1 MNISIGSPLPPF
13 RLPDQDGNIIDSKQ
27 LVGER
32 PLVLYFYP
40 KDDTPGC
47 TAQACSFRDAYQDFI
62 DVGAQV
68 VGISSDDAATHKA
81 FAEKHRL
88 PFTLLSDENNK
99 LRKEMG
105 VPSDLLGLLPGRVTY
120 VIDRYGIVQHIF
132 KSQLNVKR
140 HISEALAA
148 LEKGVRNEEEEKR

>member
-1 MNISIGSPLPPF
+1 MKISIGSPLPSF
-13 RLPDQDGNIIDSKQ
+13 CLPDQNGEIIDSTQ

-47 TAQACSFRDAYQDFI
+47 TAQACSFRDAYQDFV
-62 DVGAQV
+62 DAGAQV
-68 VGISSDDAATHKA
+68 VGVSSDDAATHKA

-120 VIDRYGIVQHIF
+120 VIDRNGIVRHIF
-132 KSQLNVKR
+132 KSQLNVNR
-140 HISEALAA
+140 HISETLAV
-148 LEKGVRNEEEEKR
+148 LNQR

>member
-1 MNISIGSPLPPF
+1 MKISIGSPLPPF
-13 RLPDQDGNIIDSKQ
+13 RLPDQEGKMIDSTQ

-40 KDDTPGC
+40 KDDSPGC
-47 TAQACSFRDAYQDFI
+47 TAQACSFRDAYHDFI
-62 DVGAQV
+62 DAGAQV
-68 VGISSDDAATHKA
+68 VGVSSDDSSSHKD

-88 PFTLLSDENNK
+88 PFTLLSDQDGK
-99 LRKEMG
+99 LRREMG

-120 VIDRYGIVQHIF
+120 VIDRHGIIRHIF
-132 KSQLNVKR
+132 KSQLNAKR

-148 LEKGVRNEEEEKR
+148 LARGT

>member
-1 MNISIGSPLPPF
+1 MKISIGSPLPPF
-13 RLPDQDGNIIDSKQ
+13 RLPDQDGNIINSSEI
-27 LVGER
+27 VGSR

-47 TAQACSFRDAYQDFI
+47 TAQACSFRDSYQDFI

-88 PFTLLSDENNK
+88 PFTLLSDQDGK
-99 LRKEMG
+99 YRREMG

-120 VIDRYGIVQHIF
+120 VIDRNGIVRHIF
-132 KSQLNVKR
+132 KSQLNVNR

-148 LEKGVRNEEEEKR
+148 LGKNDEK

>member
-1 MNISIGSPLPPF
+1 MKISIGSSLPLF
-13 RLPDQDGNIIDSKQ
+13 RLPDQDGKMIDSTQ
-27 LVGER
+27 LIGER

-47 TAQACSFRDAYQDFI
+47 TAQACSFRDAYQDFL
-62 DVGAQV
+62 DSGAQV
-68 VGISSDDAATHKA
+68 VGVSSDDVATHKA

-88 PFTLLSDENNK
+88 PFTLLSDTDGK
-99 LRKEMG
+99 LRQEMG

-120 VIDRYGIVQHIF
+120 VIDRHGIVRHIF
-132 KSQLNVKR
+132 KSQLNVKS

-148 LEKGVRNEEEEKR
+148 LETGGK

>member
-1 MNISIGSPLPPF
+1 MSITIGSPLPPF
-13 RLPDQDGNIIDSKQ
+13 GLPDQDGNIIDSSQ

-88 PFTLLSDENNK
+88 PFTLLSDEDGK

-120 VIDRYGIVQHIF
+120 VIDRHGIVRHIF

-148 LEKGVRNEEEEKR
+148 LEKDVKEKR

>member
-1 MNISIGSPLPPF
+1 MKISIGSPLPPF
-13 RLPDQDGNIIDSKQ
+13 RLPDQDGNIIKSSEI
-27 LVGER
+27 VGSR

-47 TAQACSFRDAYQDFI
+47 TAQACSFRDSYQDFI

-88 PFTLLSDENNK
+88 PFTLLSDHDGK
-99 LRKEMG
+99 YRREMG

-120 VIDRYGIVQHIF
+120 VIDQHGIIRHIF
-132 KSQLNVKR
+132 KSLLNVNR

-148 LEKGVRNEEEEKR
+148 LGKNDEK